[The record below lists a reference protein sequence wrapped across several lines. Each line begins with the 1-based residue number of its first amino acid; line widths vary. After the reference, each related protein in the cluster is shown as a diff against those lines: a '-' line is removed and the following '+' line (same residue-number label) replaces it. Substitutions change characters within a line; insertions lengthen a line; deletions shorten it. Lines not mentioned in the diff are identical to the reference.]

1 MKNKKI
7 LVTGSSGFIGSHVAD
22 ALEQNGYNVIL
33 FDIIE
38 SKYKTNTQKDMFFC
52 NIVFGLRTN
61 NFSISWNILV

>member
-38 SKYKTNTQKDMFFC
+38 SKYVT
-52 NIVFGLRTN
+52 
-61 NFSISWNILV
+61 